1 MSALHHDDAARPAG
15 TSGPMS
21 AAAFQEMVDGRPD
34 GERWQLIDGEALLM
48 MNPPSFVHQRIGFN
62 LATRLNDAFEA
73 IAQDCFAM
81 LEIGLMVDGVDGFR
95 AVADVA
101 VVDGEVQAI
110 HYGSNFRLAA
120 EVLSPSNT
128 QEKIGRKRELY
139 AQAPSCLHVLILRQD
154 EPCVEVWSRSNGWQ
168 GRVFRSMDD
177 RIELPEFGFSCRLA
191 ELYKGTPVG

>member
-1 MSALHHDDAARPAG
+1 MSALKRDEAIQSPSRAA
-15 TSGPMS
+15 PMS
-21 AAAFQEMVDGRPD
+21 GADFWEMIQDRPD
-34 GERWQLIDGEALLM
+34 EERWQLIDGEPVLM
-48 MNPPSFVHQRIGFN
+48 MNPPSFVHQRISFN

-73 IAQDCFAM
+73 AEQDCFAL

-101 VVDGEVQAI
+101 VVDGEVEAI

-128 QEKIGRKRELY
+128 KEMINRKRELY
-139 AQAPSCLHVLILRQD
+139 AEAPSCLHVLILRQN
-154 EPCVEVWSRSNGWQ
+154 EPCVEVWSRANGWQ

-177 RIELPEFGFSCRLA
+177 RIELPEFGFACALRD
-191 ELYKGTPVG
+191 LYKGTPVR